1 MMRIFEPVDAFTVG
15 AGLIVRRPCAAQE
28 QPMKAVL
35 LFRCPHEAADI
46 SEKQAVGA
54 RSPHLL
60 ARHLLEPFDERID
73 RLLILRL

>member
-1 MMRIFEPVDAFTVG
+1 
-15 AGLIVRRPCAAQE
+15 
-28 QPMKAVL
+28 MKAVL